1 MTSDASDKFSDLDRR
16 TIHILASS
24 TNGCSKKDAVSD
36 HLKRAVEAG
45 SSSELEKAGAIF
57 KELPVSDRQAIK
69 EKSITQ
75 ATNSTAMRRIL
86 LGDAEAEPEEKA
98 EDQEANSNID
108 WKPLRR

>member
-1 MTSDASDKFSDLDRR
+1 MVSDPSEKLSELDCRS
-16 TIHILASS
+16 IHILAIS
-24 TNGCSKKDAVSD
+24 TNGCSTKDAVSD

-86 LGDAEAEPEEKA
+86 LGDTDAEQEEQPA
-98 EDQEANSNID
+98 DQKANSNVD
-108 WKPLRR
+108 WQPLRR